1 MLISLQYSTSTRP
14 DQSKRFGFFGGKFP
28 LPYGPGDGD
37 AGMRMNIERIKASAA
52 GSILTLKRIVNR
64 FFLDESGL
72 RIRNIL
78 ESRR

>member
-1 MLISLQYSTSTRP
+1 MQYSTSTRP

-52 GSILTLKRIVNR
+52 GSILTPKRIVNR
-64 FFLDESGL
+64 FILDESGL